1 MRSCLQSQNVY
12 SATAVR
18 IRHRGAKMLAYLYQA
33 QRSICT
39 FIHCDSQSA
48 NIQIH
53 HFAVR
58 MYLKN
63 IAGLKLERRLVL
75 PILVVYEDP
84 GWMDESFLEIPR
96 VVPSELC

>member
-1 MRSCLQSQNVY
+1 
-12 SATAVR
+12 
-18 IRHRGAKMLAYLYQA
+18 MLAFLYQA
-33 QRSICT
+33 QGSNSIFT
-39 FIHCDSQSA
+39 YIHCDSQSA

-84 GWMDESFLEIPR
+84 GGMDESFLEIPR